1 MTTTTPTSPGVQST
15 ARRSAALVIAL
26 CWLIVV
32 FDGYDLIVYGTT
44 IPSLLAEPGW
54 HLTPGTAGTIG
65 SLAFVGM
72 LVGALTAGSLA
83 DRLGRRRTIIGCV
96 AWFSVFTG
104 LCGLAASPE
113 MFGGLRFLAGLGLGG
128 LVPSANALTSE
139 FVSTR
144 RRSVDLDR

>member
-1 MTTTTPTSPGVQST
+1 MATITATAPVARPTG
-15 ARRSAALVIAL
+15 RRSAALVIAL

-72 LVGALTAGSLA
+72 LVGELTAGILA
-83 DRLGRRRTIIGCV
+83 DRRGRRRTIMGFGE
-96 AWFSVFTG
+96 WFAVF
-104 LCGLAASPE
+104 CGVC
-113 MFGGLRFLAGLGLGG
+113 GQRLR
-128 LVPSANALTSE
+128 
-139 FVSTR
+139 
-144 RRSVDLDR
+144 